1 MLLVYLRWYGTS
13 FFSTRMIGYGL
24 KKSFGGEYGFIFE
37 VLCYLTSFILVR
49 ALVLMG
55 TGVGWKAVPDFS
67 FSFHIIM
74 MLLCGLTS
82 LLSPLP
88 ISFSGGG
95 LSLLS
100 AFLSSV
106 T

>member
-1 MLLVYLRWYGTS
+1 
-13 FFSTRMIGYGL
+13 
-24 KKSFGGEYGFIFE
+24 
-37 VLCYLTSFILVR
+37 
-49 ALVLMG
+49 MG
-55 TGVGWKAVPDFS
+55 AGVGWKAVPDFS

-82 LLSPLP
+82 LLSSLAN
-88 ISFSGGG
+88 SFSGGG